1 MINIKLMEIEQPIG
15 TFYFGKIKMSQLK
28 LIAFTR
34 KRKDNIGIQ
43 RQIKDKKVSDIS
55 YYCKDPD
62 AIFPTPIILNINTD
76 KEIQKLDE
84 GLYSIIL
91 DENDEK
97 DRAEIIDGQHRFDG
111 INDADLNDIFLPIVV
126 MFNLNESEKAY
137 IFSTINNNQT
147 KVDKSLIYDLF
158 GLAETRSP
166 YKTCHEI
173 ARMLNTMPESP
184 FCGKIKMLEK
194 RQSKEESLSQGTFV
208 SQLLKLISQNAN
220 NDTVDSKNNVEI
232 KDNNNFVLRKYYKNN
247 QDSVIAKI
255 LMNYFSAAKEVF
267 IKEWNDDNYILT
279 KTTGYSGLIKALKIL
294 IPKGESEGD
303 LSKQYFLNIFNK
315 LRITLSEKQEE
326 LNSEYFPSGA
336 VGETKLYNYLTN

>member
-1 MINIKLMEIEQPIG
+1 MISIKLLEIEQPIG

-34 KRKDNIGIQ
+34 KRKNNIGIQ

-62 AIFPTPIILNINTD
+62 AIFPTPIILNINTK
-76 KEIQKLDE
+76 KEIKKLDE
-84 GLYSIIL
+84 GLYSITL
-91 DENDEK
+91 DENNEEDK
-97 DRAEIIDGQHRFDG
+97 AEIIDGQHRFDG
-111 INDADLNDIFLPIVV
+111 INDSELDDIVLPIVV

-158 GLAETRSP
+158 GLAENRSP

-220 NDTVDSKNNVEI
+220 NDTVDSKNNIEI
-232 KDNNNFVLRKYYKNN
+232 KDNTNLVLRKYYKNN
-247 QDSVIAKI
+247 QDPVIAKI
-255 LMNYFSAAKEVF
+255 LLNYFSAAKEVF
-267 IKEWNDDNYILT
+267 IKEWSDDNYILT
-279 KTTGYSGLIKALKIL
+279 KTTGYSGMIKALKIL
-294 IPKGESEGD
+294 IPKGENEGD
-303 LSKQYFLNIFNK
+303 LSKQYFINIFNK
-315 LRITLSEKQEE
+315 ITC
-326 LNSEYFPSGA
+326 
-336 VGETKLYNYLTN
+336 

>member
-1 MINIKLMEIEQPIG
+1 MISIKLMEIEQPIG

-34 KRKDNIGIQ
+34 KRKNNIGIQ

-62 AIFPTPIILNINTD
+62 AIFPTPIILNINTE
-76 KEIQKLDE
+76 KEIKQIDE
-84 GLYSIIL
+84 GLFSITL
-91 DENDEK
+91 DENNEK
-97 DRAEIIDGQHRFDG
+97 DKAEIIDGQHRFDG
-111 INDADLNDIFLPIVV
+111 INDSSLEDIVLPIVV

-137 IFSTINNNQT
+137 IFSTIINNQT

-158 GLAETRSP
+158 GLAENRSP

-173 ARMLNTMPESP
+173 ARMLNTTPESP

-208 SQLLKLISQNAN
+208 SHLLKLISQNAN
-220 NDTVDSKNNVEI
+220 KDTVDSKNDIEI
-232 KDNNNFVLRKYYKNN
+232 KDNTNLVLRKYYKNS

-255 LMNYFSAAKEVF
+255 LMNYFSAAREIF
-267 IKEWNDDNYILT
+267 IKEWSDDKYILT
-279 KTTGYSGLIKALKIL
+279 KTTGYSGMIKALKVL
-294 IPKGESEGD
+294 IPQGETNGD
-303 LSKQYFLNIFNK
+303 LSKQYFLKVFNK
-315 LRITLSEKQEE
+315 LKDTLKLNNEE
-326 LNSEYFPSGA
+326 LTSEYFPSGA
-336 VGETKLYNYLTN
+336 VGETKLSNYLTN